1 MKCKVLTDKM
11 WIDDTEMEEEGVAEL
26 LLDDNAISQLPR

>member
-1 MKCKVLTDKM
+1 MLKTRALTEKM

-26 LLDDNAISQLPR
+26 LMDDNALA